1 MIYLYNLWRLYV
13 TIQSLH
19 GAYVTYRFLSFIV
32 VHTYNGGKWILSF
45 FYNPYEVKQIEDIKY
60 VIEEKDSYLIIQ

>member
-1 MIYLYNLWRLYV
+1 
-13 TIQSLH
+13 
-19 GAYVTYRFLSFIV
+19 TYRFLRFIV